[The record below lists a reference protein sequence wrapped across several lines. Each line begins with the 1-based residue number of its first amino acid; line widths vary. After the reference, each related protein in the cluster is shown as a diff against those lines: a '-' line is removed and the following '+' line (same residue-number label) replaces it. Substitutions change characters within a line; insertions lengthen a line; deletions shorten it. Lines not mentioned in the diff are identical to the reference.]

1 MPTKTEMEEEINE
14 RLGLDMEWSQ
24 MKKNDLEQ
32 LLNGLDDE
40 DFIKKF
46 VGQYANTVAG
56 DKVQDQVEDWKPGQ
70 GIKLLAQMQEGKAN
84 PMDFFM

>member
-1 MPTKTEMEEEINE
+1 MEEEINE

-40 DFIKKF
+40 DFVKKF

>member
-1 MPTKTEMEEEINE
+1 MEEEINE

>member
-32 LLNGLDDE
+32 LLDGLDDE
-40 DFIKKF
+40 DFVKKF

-70 GIKLLAQMQEGKAN
+70 GIKLLAQMQDGKAN

>member
-1 MPTKTEMEEEINE
+1 MEEEINE
-14 RLGLDMEWSQ
+14 RLGLNMEWSQ

-40 DFIKKF
+40 DFVKKF

>member
-24 MKKNDLEQ
+24 MKKNDLEE

-40 DFIKKF
+40 DFVKKF

>member
-1 MPTKTEMEEEINE
+1 MEEEINE

-24 MKKNDLEQ
+24 MKKNDLER

-40 DFIKKF
+40 DFVKKF

>member
-1 MPTKTEMEEEINE
+1 MPTKTEMEDEINE

-40 DFIKKF
+40 DFVKKF

>member
-40 DFIKKF
+40 DFVKKF

>member
-1 MPTKTEMEEEINE
+1 MEDEINE

-40 DFIKKF
+40 DFVKKF

>member
-1 MPTKTEMEEEINE
+1 MEEEINE

-40 DFIKKF
+40 DFVKKF

-56 DKVQDQVEDWKPGQ
+56 DKVQDQVEDWKPG
-70 GIKLLAQMQEGKAN
+70 
-84 PMDFFM
+84 